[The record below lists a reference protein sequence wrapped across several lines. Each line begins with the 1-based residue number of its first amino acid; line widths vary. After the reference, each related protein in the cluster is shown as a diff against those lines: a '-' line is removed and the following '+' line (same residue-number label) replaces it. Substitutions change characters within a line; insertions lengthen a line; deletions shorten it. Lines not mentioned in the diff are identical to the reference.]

1 MNISA
6 RWGGVLAGALLA
18 GCAGLDAGYVHRD
31 GSRPATV
38 TEIGN
43 SREIVERLSNTCP
56 PAEQGKPYA
65 LIRYT
70 GNSHLRWRAFPIT
83 AGVDVKVGDS
93 VDLDV
98 NACTFTRK
106 E

>member
-1 MNISA
+1 MNNGA
-6 RWGGVLAGALLA
+6 RWGILLAGALLA

-31 GSRPATV
+31 GSRPGTV

-43 SREIVERLSNTCP
+43 GQDIVERLSKTCP
-56 PAEQGKPYA
+56 PAEQGSPYA

-70 GNSHLRWRAFPIT
+70 GNSHLRWRAFPIPEGM
-83 AGVDVKVGDS
+83 ALKVGDS

-98 NACTFTRK
+98 NACTFARK